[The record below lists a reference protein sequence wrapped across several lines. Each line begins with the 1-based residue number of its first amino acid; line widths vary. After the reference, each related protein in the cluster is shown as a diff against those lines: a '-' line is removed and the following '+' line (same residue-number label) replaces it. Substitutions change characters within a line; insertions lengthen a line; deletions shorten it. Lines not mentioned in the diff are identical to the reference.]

1 MKFFIRSFLLIQ
13 FLFSFS
19 MAKGQSSLIDSLFH
33 IDSIRHLV
41 RVLASDSLKGRYT
54 GTTES
59 LKAADFIADEFEKS
73 GLSTIAGN
81 NGFFQEVK
89 VGWFN
94 VMGAILGKSKP
105 GQLIIFSAHYDHV
118 GSLSTNPY
126 PKFGGQAEV
135 EKGDTIYNGANDD
148 ASGVSAV
155 ISLAKYFKA
164 LNNNERTL
172 LFVAFTGEELG
183 LLGSKYFVADCEPDS
198 IIAVI
203 NIEMIGRGLFSKSYP
218 FVTGYEKSDLI
229 NILNRN
235 YRSLSGKK
243 PEKEFFKVDINSN
256 EFLFS
261 RSDNFPFAVKGV
273 PAHTIMVTSTSDK
286 YYHNLNDE
294 TETLDFNL
302 MKKVIRAIAIGTTG
316 LITGKDTPSRIKRAN

>member
-1 MKFFIRSFLLIQ
+1 MKFFIRSFLLFQ

-19 MAKGQSSLIDSLFH
+19 LAKGQSSLIDSLFH
-33 IDSIRHLV
+33 TDSIRHIV
-41 RVLASDSLKGRYT
+41 EVLASDSLKGRLT

-59 LKAADFIADEFEKS
+59 LKAADFIADEFEKA
-73 GLSTIAGN
+73 GLSSVAGN
-81 NGFFQEVK
+81 IGFFQEVRT
-89 VGWFN
+89 GWFN
-94 VMGAILGKSKP
+94 VIGAIKGKSKA

-118 GSLSTNPY
+118 GSINTNPY
-126 PKFGGQAEV
+126 PWAGSQVGA

-148 ASGVSAV
+148 ATGVSAV

-203 NIEMIGRGLFSKSYP
+203 NIEMIGRGSFSNSQP

-229 NILNRN
+229 DILNRN
-235 YRSLSGKK
+235 YRSLPGKK
-243 PEKEFFKVDINSN
+243 PEKNFFNIDKNIN
-256 EFLFS
+256 EFLFT
-261 RSDNFPFAVKGV
+261 RSDNFSFAVKGV
-273 PAHTIMVTSTSDK
+273 PAHSIMVTSANDQ

-294 TETLDFNL
+294 TKTLDFNL
-302 MKKVIRAIAIGTTG
+302 MKKVIRASAIGTTG
-316 LITGKDTPSRIKRAN
+316 IITGKDTPTRIKNAF